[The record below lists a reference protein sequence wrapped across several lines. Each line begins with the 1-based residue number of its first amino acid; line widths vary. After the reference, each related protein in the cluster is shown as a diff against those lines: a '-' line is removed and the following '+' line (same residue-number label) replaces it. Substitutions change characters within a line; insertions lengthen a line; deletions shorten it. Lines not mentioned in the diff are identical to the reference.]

1 MKSESDKK
9 DPLPNQPHAIKP
21 QQIIPPTTRNS
32 SSLTSNGL
40 QDDKHPPSIETTLP
54 QMVKNMT
61 NRYNTHPNIHV
72 HVIAILHINSHIFI

>member
-9 DPLPNQPHAIKP
+9 DPLPKRPPAIKP

-40 QDDKHPPSIETTLP
+40 QDDKHQTHTLYR
-54 QMVKNMT
+54 N
-61 NRYNTHPNIHV
+61 
-72 HVIAILHINSHIFI
+72 NSASNGQKYDKQI